1 MFRGLYGQASRSAYR
16 HNSAWP
22 TLPYRST
29 FAILKTAKHHGN
41 KKIMDKKVLK
51 MYETPA
57 VEIVELEA
65 EAQIL
70 AGSTEESNIP
80 GTNTETP
87 GDEI

>member
-41 KKIMDKKVLK
+41 KKRRGSKVSPRLSL
-51 MYETPA
+51 TS
-57 VEIVELEA
+57 
-65 EAQIL
+65 
-70 AGSTEESNIP
+70 GSRIAPT
-80 GTNTETP
+80 
-87 GDEI
+87 